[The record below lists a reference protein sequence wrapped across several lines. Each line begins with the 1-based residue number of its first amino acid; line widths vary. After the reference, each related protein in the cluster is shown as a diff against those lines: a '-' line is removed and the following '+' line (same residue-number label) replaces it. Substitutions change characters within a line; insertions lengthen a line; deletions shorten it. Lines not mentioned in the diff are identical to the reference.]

1 MKTCT
6 TLILIILLAS
16 SASLSIKGQTFSD
29 NHSDKILIRSGLKV
43 AAGYSKLHLSD
54 ELRPFYI
61 TNENYPLGPD
71 FCIKVGAM
79 ISLQSRL
86 TGERLEFIFD
96 PAFAKYS
103 YGNLEHI
110 QHGDYINAAD
120 VDVEAIE
127 LPLSLRY
134 NFTRQDHKMRPFIRA
149 GFSFSYFVDTEADFL
164 SQDVANGGDKY
175 YDQGNFNFSKFQDAL
190 SICTGVELNLKL
202 MDLMLEL
209 VLEKGDGIHSGKFGN
224 SYLKNSN
231 TTSGYLQMAVLF

>member
-1 MKTCT
+1 MKTCQA
-6 TLILIILLAS
+6 LILIILLAP
-16 SASLSIKGQTFSD
+16 SASLSTICQTFSE
-29 NHSDKILIRSGLKV
+29 NHSDNVLIRSGVKA

-54 ELRPFYI
+54 ELRPFYV

-71 FCIKVGAM
+71 FCVKVGAM
-79 ISLQSRL
+79 ITLQSRL
-86 TGERLEFIFD
+86 ISERLEFIFD

-127 LPLSLRY
+127 LPLSLKY
-134 NFTRQDHKMRPFIRA
+134 NFMRQDRKIRPFIRA

-164 SQDVANGGDKY
+164 SLDLANGGDKL
-175 YDQGNFNFSKFQDAL
+175 YDQGNFSFSKFQDAI

-202 MDLMLEL
+202 MDFMLEL

-231 TTSGYLQMAVLF
+231 TASTYLQMAVLF